1 MSERQPTTK
10 FKVDISELKKGMQE
24 AQRQIRL
31 ANSEFKAATSG
42 MDKWSDSAEGVSAK
56 MKQLGSVLDA
66 EKKKLASLEAQY
78 DLVAKEQGETSKGA
92 QELLIKINN
101 QKAAIGQTEASLSKY
116 GQKLSQI
123 KAEQTKAASAF
134 DKLGKEIEKQ
144 ENDLS
149 SLKKAY
155 ANAVLEFGDTSKEA
169 KDLGKQ
175 IDTLSGELS
184 KNKKS
189 MSDAQKGADN
199 LDRSL
204 KDTGDAARD
213 TEKGFGVMKIAIG
226 NLIADGLKALAK
238 SAVETM
244 GTLVVETEKA
254 YGSFQAQTGASTKE
268 MKEFKKEIDEL
279 YKNNYG
285 DSIQDV
291 ADAMAEVKKQTN
303 ETDPSKLKQLT
314 ENAIALR
321 DTFDMDVKESMR
333 AVNMLMEQFGISG
346 DEAYN
351 LIVQGAQNGLDKNG
365 DLLDT
370 INEYGV
376 HYRQLG
382 YDADEFFNSLSN
394 GTKAGTFSVD
404 KLGDAM
410 KEFGIRTKDTA
421 TTSQE
426 GFELLGYGASVSAEE
441 VGKTKDQ
448 IAKLEQNLKYA
459 KMEQKEFNS
468 KTSELTKMKNADKI
482 KEYSKQLEEAKGKL
496 KGMSGETKNSSGSVK
511 ELQKRFAAGGETAK
525 KATKEVL
532 EKLMNMD
539 DKVKQN
545 QAGVDLFGTMWE
557 DLGIEGV
564 KALME
569 TNGTLDMTKKSMEEM
584 KKVKYD
590 NIAGQFATIG
600 RSLQMDFLVP
610 LAEKAL
616 PYVKDFAEYTTT
628 HLEEV
633 VTVIKLVGGAIATVF
648 VVNKVATFTQ
658 SITTMVGV
666 FTKLKAATEGATIA
680 QRALNLAQKAN
691 PAGLLIAGVTALGYA
706 IYNITKETEYSTKEF
721 EKLTKTEQKNK
732 DACDKLNNSYKEIT
746 KTRNESISD
755 TQSEFAYYDKLK
767 NELDEIVDKN
777 GKVKKG
783 QEDRAKFIVNTLNN
797 ALGTEIEL
805 TKGIVQNYQKEKEA
819 LVELMEK
826 KKASIILQQSEAS
839 YSEAIKKQTE
849 AFTALTN
856 AQKDVK
862 KTTDDIKTAEETL
875 QNIKKQGYVT
885 WAKANGYIV
894 DGGNSYKI
902 YKEEVS
908 KAQANVDGLK
918 KKLTGQNKTVKE
930 TENTW
935 IGYNATIQNYE
946 GLSSAIVSGDTKKIN
961 AALKN
966 LTYNFVTAE
975 TGNKQSLE
983 NQVENMK
990 KNYTDLQAAI
1000 KNGAPGVTKE
1010 MVATAKSMVD
1020 KSEKELAKLTP
1031 KAKTKGEKAGKAA
1044 SDGVKSKTKD
1054 AENSGKKVV
1063 ESAKKGMASED
1074 TKKTG
1079 EKKGEDF
1086 NKGVGSK
1093 KEDAK
1098 KKGKDVSKKA
1108 KEGLDETKTSSSGTN
1123 FVQGFINGMNKKS
1136 SDGSL
1141 WSSVTGLAGKALK
1154 WFNKKLDEHSP
1165 SKETEKSGK
1174 YFTEGFA
1181 IGVSSEVDEVLAI
1194 VGNLA
1199 VKSLKTLL
1207 TANKSGDYE
1216 KAGEKAVKD
1225 FERGMKKQISS
1236 AEKTVKSLVNK
1247 AVKQAKKSTKDKKT
1261 QNAFS
1266 KVGTSMVDSFS
1277 KAFDKASE
1285 KALKKVESKLDSITE
1300 SYQSKYDSIKELQ
1313 ESLEE
1318 TYSSGDLFSEDE
1330 NGQITLTD
1338 FASETKK
1345 IEKLGSNL
1353 KNLKGKLSSE
1363 LMSEITKLGTEDQLK
1378 LTNKLLSLSDT
1389 ELKAYNSAYTN
1400 KLKASQKVASDYYS
1414 GQLKNLK
1421 KNYTEKVEKEMKK
1434 LDKKLEK
1441 IGQSA
1446 IEGFLKGFGS
1456 KDKET
1461 TKAVKSFTDS
1471 LVKKLKKELGIH
1483 SPSRVMRDMIGKFI
1497 PSGVA
1502 AGIKANTK
1510 TAVRAMEG
1518 MANSIVKPMKTS
1530 LSSVNIDGSSGIST
1544 GSDKSVTNV
1553 YNTFNQTNNSPKALS
1568 RWDIYRQSKNLL
1580 RGVQNV

>member
-1 MSERQPTTK
+1 MSEENVTTK
-10 FKVDISELKKGMQE
+10 IGIDISELKKNITE
-24 AQRQIRL
+24 ANRRIRSL
-31 ANSEFKAATSG
+31 NAEFKSATAG
-42 MDKWSDSAEGVSAK
+42 MDSWSDSTEGLAK
-56 MKQLGSVLDA
+56 KVKQMTGIVEQ
-66 EKKKLASLEAQY
+66 EK
-78 DLVAKEQGETSKGA
+78 
-92 QELLIKINN
+92 IK
-101 QKAAIGQTEASLSKY
+101 
-116 GQKLSQI
+116 
-123 KAEQTKAASAF
+123 
-134 DKLGKEIEKQ
+134 
-144 ENDLS
+144 LS
-149 SLKKAY
+149 SLEEQYKQIAETQGKDSKAAEELYIKMKNQEAAVGRASASLKKYTDKLNEAIRQEEKGRGAFAELKKNIAEQEKELDRLKAGY
-155 ANAVLEFGDTSKEA
+155 KDAVLEFGDTSKEA

-175 IDTLSGELS
+175 IDALSRELS
-184 KNKKS
+184 KNRKL
-189 MSDAQKGADN
+189 MSDAKKGADN
-199 LDRSL
+199 LDWSL
-204 KDTGDAARD
+204 KDTGDAVRD
-213 TEKGFGVMKIAIG
+213 TEKGFSMMKVAIG

-244 GTLVVETEKA
+244 GTFVVETEKA

-268 MKEFKKEIDEL
+268 MNKFKKEIDEL

-291 ADAMAEVKKQTN
+291 ADAMAEVKQQTK
-303 ETDPSKLKQLT
+303 ETDPSKLKELT
-314 ENAIALR
+314 ENALTLR

-346 DEAYN
+346 GEAYN
-351 LIVQGAQNGLDKNG
+351 LIVQGAQDGLDKNG

-564 KALME
+564 KALMK

-590 NIAGQFATIG
+590 NVASQFETIG
-600 RSLQMDFLVP
+600 RTLQMDLFVP

-616 PYVKDFAEYTTT
+616 PCVKDFAEYTTT

-633 VTVIKLVGGAIATVF
+633 VTGIKLVGGAIATVF

-783 QEDRAKFIVNTLNN
+783 QEDRANFIVNTLNN

-849 AFTALTN
+849 AFTALAN

-885 WAKANGYIV
+885 WAKANGYIA

-918 KKLTGQNKTVKE
+918 KKLTDQNKTAKE

-946 GLSSAIVSGDTKKIN
+946 GLSSAIVSGDTKIIN

-975 TGNKQSLE
+975 QGNKRILE
-983 NQVENMK
+983 KQVKTMK
-990 KNYTDLQAAI
+990 KNYSDLQKAV
-1000 KNGAPGVTKE
+1000 KNGTPGVTQQ
-1010 MVATAKSMVD
+1010 MVDSAKKMVD
-1020 KSEKELAKLTP
+1020 KSEKELDKLTP
-1031 KAKTKGEKAGKAA
+1031 KAKKSGQKTTQEYREGLELGKNKAGKTAEEL
-1044 SDGVKSKTKD
+1044 SKMVEKKMKKVKSKEAGENFVKGLKD
-1054 AENSGKKVV
+1054 
-1063 ESAKKGMASED
+1063 GME
-1074 TKKTG
+1074 
-1079 EKKGEDF
+1079 
-1086 NKGVGSK
+1086 
-1093 KEDAK
+1093 
-1098 KKGKDVSKKA
+1098 KGKQ
-1108 KEGLDETKTSSSGTN
+1108 SSGLIAK
-1123 FVQGFINGMNKKS
+1123 VGK
-1136 SDGSL
+1136 
-1141 WSSVTGLAGKALK
+1141 LADDMLSQLK
-1154 WFNKKLDEHSP
+1154 KKLDIHSP
-1165 SKETEKSGK
+1165 SKKTEEIGK
-1174 YFTEGFA
+1174 YFTLGTAKGIEKAYDDVGKA
-1181 IGVSSEVDEVLAI
+1181 VTALAK
-1194 VGNLA
+1194 
-1199 VKSLKTLL
+1199 KSLSQLKK
-1207 TANKSGDYE
+1207 ANKTGKYE
-1216 KAGEKAVKD
+1216 DVGSKVSEAYVNGITKQEKKAEKAVQKLIN
-1225 FERGMKKQISS
+1225 R
-1236 AEKTVKSLVNK
+1236 
-1247 AVKQAKKSTKDKKT
+1247 AVKKAQKETKNKKSKESFKKLGENLAESFST
-1261 QNAFS
+1261 AFS
-1266 KVGTSMVDSFS
+1266 KAAEKATEKVQKKIESMTSSVQ
-1277 KAFDKASE
+1277 E
-1285 KALKKVESKLDSITE
+1285 KYDAIKDLQDDLQSRLSGGDLFTKDDDGKIMLADFKSDTAKIIQYGKNMEALKKT
-1300 SYQSKYDSIKELQ
+1300 
-1313 ESLEE
+1313 
-1318 TYSSGDLFSEDE
+1318 
-1330 NGQITLTD
+1330 
-1338 FASETKK
+1338 
-1345 IEKLGSNL
+1345 
-1353 KNLKGKLSSE
+1353 LSSE
-1363 LMSEITKLGTEDQLK
+1363 LMTEIAALDTSDGLD
-1378 LTNKLLSLSDT
+1378 LTTKLLSLSKQ
-1389 ELKAYNSAYTN
+1389 ELEAYNKAYTEKIN
-1400 KLKASQKVASDYYS
+1400 ASKKVASTYYS
-1414 GQLKNLK
+1414 EQVKQIKDNYTKQVKTVMAGLEKQLENIGENAMKGFVRGFNSKNAELNKSAKQLKK
-1421 KNYTEKVEKEMKK
+1421 T
-1434 LDKKLEK
+1434 
-1441 IGQSA
+1441 
-1446 IEGFLKGFGS
+1446 
-1456 KDKET
+1456 
-1461 TKAVKSFTDS
+1461 
-1471 LVKKLKKELGIH
+1471 LVNSIKKELGIH
-1483 SPSRVMRDMIGKFI
+1483 SPSKVMDREAGVFIIPGLTQGIERKLPALQQAMKRVREN
-1497 PSGVA
+1497 VV
-1502 AGIKANTK
+1502 N
-1510 TAVRAMEG
+1510 
-1518 MANSIVKPMKTS
+1518 PMKNAAMTANLDMS
-1530 LSSVNIDGSSGIST
+1530 EKGARNIERT
-1544 GSDKSVTNV
+1544 AAAQTNT
-1553 YNTFNQTNNSPKALS
+1553 YNFYQTNNSPKALS
-1568 RWDIYRQSKNLL
+1568 RWDIYRQSRNLL
-1580 RGVQNV
+1580 GGVSNV

>member
-175 IDTLSGELS
+175 IDTLSRELS

-189 MSDAQKGADN
+189 MSDAKKGADD

-204 KDTGDAARD
+204 EDTRDAARD
-213 TEKGFGVMKIAIG
+213 TEEGFSVMKVAIG

-511 ELQKRFAAGGETAK
+511 ELQDRFAAGGETAK

-616 PYVKDFAEYTTT
+616 PYVKDFSEYTTT

-633 VTVIKLVGGAIATVF
+633 VTIIKLVGGAIATVF

-680 QRALNLAQKAN
+680 QTALNFAQKMS
-691 PAGLLIAGVTALGYA
+691 PVGLVVTGITALIGGA
-706 IYNITKETEYSTKEF
+706 VLLANNLPKVTSKWGELTEE
-721 EKLTKTEQKNK
+721 EKKNK
-732 DACDKLNNSYKEIT
+732 KAVDESAKSYRDMKKAT
-746 KTRNESISD
+746 DESVKGV
-755 TQSEFAYYDKLK
+755 QSQFAYYDELK
-767 NELDEIVDKN
+767 KELDQIVDKN

-783 QEDRAKFIVNTLNN
+783 QEDRANFIVNTMNK
-797 ALGTEIEL
+797 ALGTEIKL
-805 TKGIVQNYQKEKEA
+805 TDGVVQNYQKEKKA
-819 LVELMEK
+819 LDELIVSK
-826 KKASIILQQSEAS
+826 QA
-839 YSEAIKKQTE
+839 EAILNANESDYNTAIKEKQK
-849 AFTALTN
+849 AFDEL
-856 AQKDVK
+856 
-862 KTTDDIKTAEETL
+862 
-875 QNIKKQGYVT
+875 
-885 WAKANGYIV
+885 
-894 DGGNSYKI
+894 
-902 YKEEVS
+902 S
-908 KAQANVDGLK
+908 KAQSNYKNTTSELK
-918 KKLTGQNKTVKE
+918 KAQEEYNKLNNTSIDDYVRAGGTVETYRQELFKAAEKVESLRDKQYDQTKTMNKAE
-930 TENTW
+930 DTW
-935 IGYNATIQNYE
+935 IGYNSTIQNYE
-946 GLSSAIVSGDTKKIN
+946 GLSSAIISGDTKKIN
-961 AALKN
+961 SALAN
-966 LTYNFVTAE
+966 MTNNFITAE
-975 TGNKQSLE
+975 QGNKRTLE
-983 NQVENMK
+983 QQVKTMK
-990 KNYTDLQAAI
+990 KNYSDLQKAV
-1000 KNGAPGVTKE
+1000 KNGTPGVTQQ
-1010 MVATAKSMVD
+1010 MVDSAKKMVD
-1020 KSEKELAKLTP
+1020 KSEKELNKLTP
-1031 KAKTKGEKAGKAA
+1031 KAKKSGQKTTQEYTEGLELGKNKAGKTAEEL
-1044 SDGVKSKTKD
+1044 SKMVEKKMKKVKSKEAGENFVKGLKD
-1054 AENSGKKVV
+1054 
-1063 ESAKKGMASED
+1063 GME
-1074 TKKTG
+1074 
-1079 EKKGEDF
+1079 
-1086 NKGVGSK
+1086 
-1093 KEDAK
+1093 
-1098 KKGKDVSKKA
+1098 KGKQ
-1108 KEGLDETKTSSSGTN
+1108 SSGLIAK
-1123 FVQGFINGMNKKS
+1123 VGK
-1136 SDGSL
+1136 
-1141 WSSVTGLAGKALK
+1141 LADDMLSQLK
-1154 WFNKKLDEHSP
+1154 KKLDIHSP
-1165 SKETEKSGK
+1165 SKKTEEIGK
-1174 YFTEGFA
+1174 YFTLGTAKGIEKAYDAVGRTVTA
-1181 IGVSSEVDEVLAI
+1181 LAK
-1194 VGNLA
+1194 
-1199 VKSLKTLL
+1199 KSLSQLKK
-1207 TANKSGDYE
+1207 ANQTGKYE
-1216 KAGEKAVKD
+1216 DVGSKVSEAYANGITKQEKKAEKAVQKLIN
-1225 FERGMKKQISS
+1225 R
-1236 AEKTVKSLVNK
+1236 
-1247 AVKQAKKSTKDKKT
+1247 AVKKAQKETKNKKSKESFKKLGENLAESFST
-1261 QNAFS
+1261 AFS
-1266 KVGTSMVDSFS
+1266 K
-1277 KAFDKASE
+1277 AAE
-1285 KALKKVESKLDSITE
+1285 KATEKVQKKIESMTLSVQE
-1300 SYQSKYDSIKELQ
+1300 KYDAIKDLQ
-1313 ESLEE
+1313 DDLHSRL
-1318 TYSSGDLFSEDE
+1318 SSGDLFTKDDD
-1330 NGQITLTD
+1330 GKITLAD
-1338 FASETKK
+1338 FKSDTAKIIQYGKNMEALKK
-1345 IEKLGSNL
+1345 T
-1353 KNLKGKLSSE
+1353 LSSE
-1363 LMSEITKLGTEDQLK
+1363 LMTEIAALDTSDGLD
-1378 LTNKLLSLSDT
+1378 LTTKLLSLSKR
-1389 ELKAYNSAYTN
+1389 ELEEYNKAYTEKIN
-1400 KLKASQKVASDYYS
+1400 ASKKVASTYYS
-1414 GQLKNLK
+1414 EQVKQIKDNYTKQVKTVMAGLEKQLENIGENAMKGFVKGFNSKNAELSKSAKKLK
-1421 KNYTEKVEKEMKK
+1421 KT
-1434 LDKKLEK
+1434 
-1441 IGQSA
+1441 
-1446 IEGFLKGFGS
+1446 
-1456 KDKET
+1456 
-1461 TKAVKSFTDS
+1461 
-1471 LVKKLKKELGIH
+1471 LVNSIKKELGIR
-1483 SPSRVMRDMIGKFI
+1483 SPSKVMDREAGVYIIPGLTKGIERKIPALQQAMKRVREN
-1497 PSGVA
+1497 VV
-1502 AGIKANTK
+1502 N
-1510 TAVRAMEG
+1510 
-1518 MANSIVKPMKTS
+1518 PMKNAAMTAS
-1530 LSSVNIDGSSGIST
+1530 LDMDEKGVRNIERT
-1544 GSDKSVTNV
+1544 AAAPTNT
-1553 YNTFNQTNNSPKALS
+1553 YNFYQTNNSPKALS

>member
-42 MDKWSDSAEGVSAK
+42 MDKWSDSADGVSAK

-175 IDTLSGELS
+175 IDTLSRELS

-189 MSDAQKGADN
+189 MSDAQKGADD

-204 KDTGDAARD
+204 EDTRDAARD
-213 TEKGFGVMKIAIG
+213 TEEGFSVMKVAIG

-590 NIAGQFATIG
+590 NIASQFATIG

-648 VVNKVATFTQ
+648 IVNKVATFTQ
-658 SITTMVGV
+658 SIMTMVTAFG
-666 FTKLKAATEGATIA
+666 TLKTATEGATVA
-680 QRALNLAQKAN
+680 QRILNLVQKAN
-691 PAGLLIAGVTALGYA
+691 PIGLLITAVGALTLGLVAYA
-706 IYNITKETEYSTKEF
+706 SSVE
-721 EKLTKTEQKNK
+721 KTETVE
-732 DACDKLNNSYKEIT
+732 DKLIKKHDETRKSVDELEKSYKQVT
-746 KTRNESISD
+746 DARDKTVSNA
-755 TQSEFAYYDKLK
+755 QAQFGYYQNLK
-767 NELDEIVDKN
+767 NELDGLVDKN
-777 GKVKKG
+777 GKVKKSE
-783 QEDRAKFIVNTLNN
+783 QDRASFIMTTLNE
-797 ALGTEIEL
+797 ALGTELKL
-805 TKGIVQNYQKEKEA
+805 TKDGTTNYLDQKKALDSLIETKKAQIILDANEGAYTEAINNKTKAFQNLQQAQADLKETTSKLEEAQNKLKDAKSNETLKEYIETFGQTAGVTKYERDLNAAKEA
-819 LVELMEK
+819 
-826 KKASIILQQSEAS
+826 
-839 YSEAIKKQTE
+839 
-849 AFTALTN
+849 
-856 AQKDVK
+856 
-862 KTTDDIKTAEETL
+862 
-875 QNIKKQGYVT
+875 
-885 WAKANGYIV
+885 
-894 DGGNSYKI
+894 
-902 YKEEVS
+902 VS
-908 KAQANVDGLK
+908 KLEGEQK
-918 KKLTGQNKTVKE
+918 KNQKTITDSENKWKD
-930 TENTW
+930 
-935 IGYNATIQNYE
+935 YNAVIENYE
-946 GLSSAIVSGDTKKIN
+946 GLSSAIISGDTKKIN
-961 AALKN
+961 NALDN
-966 LTYNFVTAE
+966 MVNNFISAKVGTKA
-975 TGNKQSLE
+975 QLE
-983 NQVENMK
+983 DQVKNMK
-990 KNYTDLQAAI
+990 KNYSDLQKAVKA
-1000 KNGAPGVTKE
+1000 GTPGVTQE
-1010 MVATAKSMVD
+1010 MVDSAKKMVD
-1020 KSEKELAKLTP
+1020 KSENELDKLTP
-1031 KAKTKGEKAGKAA
+1031 KAKKSGEKSGKAA
-1044 SDGVKSKTKD
+1044 ADGVKSKTQN
-1054 AENSGKKVV
+1054 AEAAGKEVSK
-1063 ESAKKGMASED
+1063 STQKGMESEN
-1074 TKKTG
+1074 TKKSG
-1079 EKKGEDF
+1079 EKKAGDF
-1086 NKGVGSK
+1086 NKGVESK

-1108 KEGLDETKTSSSGTN
+1108 KEGLDETKTKSSGTN
-1123 FVQGFINGMNKKS
+1123 FVQGFIDGVNGKTT
-1136 SDGSL
+1136 DGSL
-1141 WSSVTGLAGKALK
+1141 FTSVSNMAGKAIK
-1154 WFNKKLDEHSP
+1154 WLNEKLDEHSP

-1181 IGVSSEVDEVLAI
+1181 IGVSSEVDGVLAI

-1207 TANKSGDYE
+1207 TANKSGEYE
-1216 KAGEKAVKD
+1216 KAGEKAVID
-1225 FERGMKKQISS
+1225 FERGMEKQISS

-1266 KVGTSMVDSFS
+1266 KLGTSMVDSFS

-1544 GSDKSVTNV
+1544 GSGKSVTNV

>member
-42 MDKWSDSAEGVSAK
+42 MDKWSDSADGVSAK

-78 DLVAKEQGETSKGA
+78 ELVAKEQGETSKGA

-116 GQKLSQI
+116 GKKLSQI

-175 IDTLSGELS
+175 IDTLSRELS

-189 MSDAQKGADN
+189 MSDAQKGADD

-204 KDTGDAARD
+204 EDTRDAARD
-213 TEKGFGVMKIAIG
+213 TEEGFSVMKVAIG

-351 LIVQGAQNGLDKNG
+351 LIVQGAQDGLDKNG

-421 TTSQE
+421 KSTTE
-426 GFELLGYGASVSAEE
+426 GFELTGLS
-441 VGKTKDQ
+441 
-448 IAKLEQNLKYA
+448 
-459 KMEQKEFNS
+459 
-468 KTSELTKMKNADKI
+468 ADKMR
-482 KEYSKQLEEAKGKL
+482 KAFAKG
-496 KGMSGETKNSSGSVK
+496 GDS
-511 ELQKRFAAGGETAK
+511 AK
-525 KATKEVL
+525 KATQKTL
-532 EKLMNMD
+532 DALLKMD

-590 NIAGQFATIG
+590 NVASQFATIG

-721 EKLTKTEQKNK
+721 EKLTETEQKNK

-783 QEDRAKFIVNTLNN
+783 QEDRANFIVNTLNN

-885 WAKANGYIV
+885 WAKANGYIA

-1108 KEGLDETKTSSSGTN
+1108 KEGLDETKTKSSGTN
-1123 FVQGFINGMNKKS
+1123 FVQGFIDGVNGKTT
-1136 SDGSL
+1136 DGSL
-1141 WSSVTGLAGKALK
+1141 FTSVSNMAGKAIK
-1154 WFNKKLDEHSP
+1154 WLNEKLDEHSP

-1544 GSDKSVTNV
+1544 GSGKSVTNV